1 MIGNTLRCEPSQSR
15 LTACQLPR
23 KGELFCVAARFA
35 CPGVAPYVKME
46 SRSVRRR
53 SGFPKFKIMFSY
65 RPAPG
70 QAFSEGL
77 LRSTLRMILRTGR
90 MLLAFMDSS
99 STPMRR
105 KVSVRAVSAPS
116 SPQMPT
122 QMPWR

>member
-1 MIGNTLRCEPSQSR
+1 MIGNAHRANPLSHALRRASSPERGSF
-15 LTACQLPR
+15 
-23 KGELFCVAARFA
+23 FCVAARFA
-35 CPGVAPYVKME
+35 CPGVTPSVKK
-46 SRSVRRR
+46 
-53 SGFPKFKIMFSY
+53 SGSETPAGVSEPQIIIIIFS
-65 RPAPG
+65 AV

-122 QMPWR
+122 QMP

>member
-1 MIGNTLRCEPSQSR
+1 MRTARTLSVTPYGVP
-15 LTACQLPR
+15 APP
-23 KGELFCVAARFA
+23 KGEAFLCGGKVCLSGSYPFCEKKWLRNA
-35 CPGVAPYVKME
+35 
-46 SRSVRRR
+46 RRR
-53 SGFPKFKIMFSY
+53 FLATNYNNIFS
-65 RPAPG
+65 AG

-122 QMPWR
+122 QMP

>member
-1 MIGNTLRCEPSQSR
+1 MIGNAHRANPLSHALRRASSPERGSFFVWRQGLSYPFCEKKWLR
-15 LTACQLPR
+15 NA
-23 KGELFCVAARFA
+23 
-35 CPGVAPYVKME
+35 
-46 SRSVRRR
+46 RRR
-53 SGFPKFKIMFSY
+53 FGATNYNNIFS
-65 RPAPG
+65 AV

>member
-1 MIGNTLRCEPSQSR
+1 MSLRGFVPRSAALSQKAALQMPFAVTTPSVKKSGSETPAGVSEPQIIIIFFP
-15 LTACQLPR
+15 L
-23 KGELFCVAARFA
+23 
-35 CPGVAPYVKME
+35 KM
-46 SRSVRRR
+46 RRANAER
-53 SGFPKFKIMFSY
+53 ILN
-65 RPAPG
+65 RPALG

-122 QMPWR
+122 QMP